1 METFLRGNT
10 IRPSTFQNPEDI
22 RFPEPNDMEQGLR
35 RAQHLQFVSCHVQAH
50 FLISLKNYFEVD
62 EIIVAE

>member
-1 METFLRGNT
+1 METFLRGNP

-50 FLISLKNYFEVD
+50 FLISL
-62 EIIVAE
+62 

>member
-1 METFLRGNT
+1 METFLRGNP

-35 RAQHLQFVSCHVQAH
+35 RAQHLQFVSCP
-50 FLISLKNYFEVD
+50 S
-62 EIIVAE
+62 IIYNIP